1 MYILLCARA
10 AQGLCEGLTYE
21 EIKSNYPHEL
31 SARDIDKFRY
41 AFPMGEVCSLTLTHN
56 HTHNHTH
63 TLTHNHTHSHS
74 RTHVMGM
81 SA

>member
-1 MYILLCARA
+1 M

-41 AFPMGEVCSLTLTHN
+41 AFPMGEVRSLAHSHSLLLT
-56 HTHNHTH
+56 HTH
-63 TLTHNHTHSHS
+63 THTH
-74 RTHVMGM
+74 THVMGM